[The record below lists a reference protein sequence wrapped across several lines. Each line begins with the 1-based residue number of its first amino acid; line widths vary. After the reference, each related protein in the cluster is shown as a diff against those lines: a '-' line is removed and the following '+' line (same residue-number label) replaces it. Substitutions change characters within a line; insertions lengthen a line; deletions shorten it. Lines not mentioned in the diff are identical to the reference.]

1 MPRNRSL
8 AALLAV
14 AVLISAAG
22 YLALRPRIMEGTVNY
37 KAISGTRDSTS
48 YTIMRTT
55 DAGTVVKDPEFEG
68 DFEAS
73 AAVDDALA
81 YKLESLY
88 DEVRYVVSVRTD
100 GGAMA
105 YFVTREDYNSVNV
118 EAQIRFAISRFETT
132 TIRIVGTPG

>member
-22 YLALRPRIMEGTVNY
+22 YLALRPETLEGTVNH
-37 KAISGTRDSTS
+37 KAISETRDSTS
-48 YTIMRTT
+48 YTIMRMT
-55 DAGTVVKDPEFEG
+55 DTGTIVKDSEFEG

-81 YKLESLY
+81 NKLDSRY
-88 DEVRYVVSVRTD
+88 DEVRYIVSVRTSE
-100 GGAMA
+100 GAMA
-105 YFVTREDYNSVNV
+105 YFVSREDFNKAEVGDRIKF
-118 EAQIRFAISRFETT
+118 EILRFKTT
-132 TIRIVGTPG
+132 TIRITQILG